1 MSTRTPLSHPVRVI
15 PPQPD
20 IPETL
25 RTAVIDALRWAWSR
39 LREETTVDP
48 MNAGEEEI
56 TNEIEDLLNQQPKG
70 RRRAHMLRLFGK
82 VVRSGQQ
89 RSAGASFRQS
99 PDLTFQPKSTPREVT
114 HIGEWGLFAEC
125 KIVEPTSDHS
135 PGVYCR
141 DGVARF
147 VDGRYAKSMS
157 SGLMVAY
164 VRDGRHP
171 FATLKSLL
179 GNAIVRAH
187 PTDIDLLYTIHDR
200 SMVDPPC
207 VTIELAHV
215 WLDARLQ
222 PAAGETVPSTTAK
235 TLDRPAGAG

>member
-1 MSTRTPLSHPVRVI
+1 MRIRTPLSHPVRVL

-20 IPETL
+20 IPEPL

-48 MNAGEEEI
+48 MKAEEEEI
-56 TNEIEDLLNQQPKG
+56 TNVIEDLLNQQPKG
-70 RRRAHMLRLFGK
+70 RRRARMLRLFGK

-89 RSAGASFRQS
+89 RATGDSFRQS
-99 PDLTFQPKSTPREVT
+99 PDLTFQPKNTPREVT

-125 KIVEPTSDHS
+125 KIVEPRSDHS

-141 DGVARF
+141 DGVERF

-157 SGLMVAY
+157 SGMMVAY
-164 VRDGRHP
+164 VRDGRRP

-179 GNAIVRAH
+179 GNAAVRAH
-187 PTDIDLLYTIHDR
+187 LTDIDLLYTVHDR
-200 SMVDPPC
+200 SMLEPAC
-207 VTIELAHV
+207 VAIELTHV

-222 PAAGETVPSTTAK
+222 TANEAIPVAAAH
-235 TLDRPAGAG
+235 TLDRPPGAR

>member
-1 MSTRTPLSHPVRVI
+1 VSARIRLSQSVSVV

-25 RTAVIDALRWAWSR
+25 RSAVIAALRWAWSR
-39 LREETTVDP
+39 LREETTIDP

-56 TNEIEDLLNQQPKG
+56 TNEIEDLLNQQPNG
-70 RRRAHMLRLFGK
+70 QRRAHMLRLFGK

-89 RSAGASFRQS
+89 RASGVSFRQS
-99 PDLTFQPKSTPREVT
+99 PDLTFQPKNAPREVT
-114 HIGEWGLFAEC
+114 HLGDWGLFAEC

-147 VDGRYAKSMS
+147 ADGRYAKCMA

-164 VRDGRHP
+164 VRDGRKPH
-171 FATLKSLL
+171 ATLKSLL
-179 GNAIVRAH
+179 QGAVARAH
-187 PTDIDLLYTIHDR
+187 DTDIELLYTKHDR
-200 SMVDPPC
+200 SNLVPAC
-207 VTIELAHV
+207 VGVELTHV
-215 WLDARLQ
+215 WLDARQ
-222 PAAGETVPSTTAK
+222 AEVA
-235 TLDRPAGAG
+235 